1 MKHILLDSYPAVTV
15 ADLDVPDSIEMVA
28 PDGLQARSDDDSKY
42 RAWEFDDA
50 DRAIVEDLSY

>member
-1 MKHILLDSYPAVTV
+1 MEPFLLDSSSAVTDD
-15 ADLDVPDSIEMVA
+15 DLDIPDSVETVA
-28 PDGLQARSDDDSKY
+28 PVYLRARSDDDSKY